1 MFHVKHI
8 GQHIEDDAT
17 LIIVHQNVSHETFI
31 LMLTNLIY
39 ECRLISRVHI
49 LERQDYI
56 TMATKSTKKAVTK
69 TTTKST
75 TATKATAKTSNKN
88 ATTKTVTKSATKE
101 VKPAT
106 KDTVKAAAK
115 ETKEIKEVKPAPA
128 KKAASKFGLGKGMG
142 ALIPTSEPIVAAPKE
157 EKPVKET
164 VIVNAE
170 TMVNIN
176 MIEPNPNQPRKKFDE
191 DALGELAESIKLH
204 GLIQPILVQ
213 KKDMMYQIIA
223 GERRWRA
230 CRLAK
235 LKEVPVIVKELSE
248 NEQYEVALI
257 ENIQREDL
265 NDIEEAYAY
274 KALIEEFNLKQ
285 DEVAERVSK
294 SRVAVTNSLRLLKL
308 DNRVQ
313 NLVVNG
319 LITGGHAR
327 ALLGITDGNLQYDTA
342 TRIIDEKLSVRE
354 TEKLVKQLNNHTEKI
369 VRKRSADSDA
379 VYSQYEEN
387 LRSILG
393 SRVEIKQNGQNKG
406 KIVIEFSSA
415 DEFEKIFDI
424 IKR

>member
-1 MFHVKHI
+1 
-8 GQHIEDDAT
+8 
-17 LIIVHQNVSHETFI
+17 
-31 LMLTNLIY
+31 
-39 ECRLISRVHI
+39 
-49 LERQDYI
+49 
-56 TMATKSTKKAVTK
+56 MATKSTKKATTK
-69 TTTKST
+69 TTTKSAAAT
-75 TATKATAKTSNKN
+75 KASAKTSAKNSATKATAKETVKTTSKE
-88 ATTKTVTKSATKE
+88 AKTVKETKE
-101 VKPAT
+101 VKPA
-106 KDTVKAAAK
+106 
-115 ETKEIKEVKPAPA
+115 A
-128 KKAASKFGLGKGMG
+128 KKTASKFGLGKGMG

-176 MIEPNPNQPRKKFDE
+176 MIEPNPNQPRKKFNE

-213 KKDMMYQIIA
+213 KKDKMYQIIA

-354 TEKLVKQLNNHTEKI
+354 TEKLVKQLTNHTEKV

>member
-1 MFHVKHI
+1 
-8 GQHIEDDAT
+8 
-17 LIIVHQNVSHETFI
+17 
-31 LMLTNLIY
+31 
-39 ECRLISRVHI
+39 
-49 LERQDYI
+49 
-56 TMATKSTKKAVTK
+56 MAAKTTKK
-69 TTTKST
+69 T
-75 TATKATAKTSNKN
+75 TAKNTAKTSAKKD
-88 ATTKTVTKSATKE
+88 A
-101 VKPAT
+101 KPASKT
-106 KDTVKAAAK
+106 TAKAAAK
-115 ETKEIKEVKPAPA
+115 ETKEAPVKKSAP
-128 KKAASKFGLGKGMG
+128 KFGLGKGMG
-142 ALIPTSEPIVAAPKE
+142 ALIPTSEPVAQEKVVEKE
-157 EKPVKET
+157 VKET
-164 VIVNAE
+164 VIVNGE
-170 TMVNIN
+170 TMININ
-176 MIEPNPNQPRKKFDE
+176 KIEPNPNQPRKKFDE
-191 DALGELAESIKLH
+191 DALGELAESIKMH

-213 KKDMMYQIIA
+213 KKDKMYQIIA

-235 LKEVPVIVKELSE
+235 LKEVPVIIKDLSE
-248 NEQYEVALI
+248 TEQYEIALI

-274 KALIEEFNLKQ
+274 KALIDEFNLKQ

-308 DNRVQ
+308 DARVQ
-313 NLVVNG
+313 SLVVNG

-327 ALLGITDGNLQYDTA
+327 TLLGLTDGNLQYDTA

-354 TEKLVKQLNNHTEKI
+354 TEKLVKQLLNRTDKV
-369 VRKRSADSDA
+369 VRRKTGESDA

>member
-1 MFHVKHI
+1 
-8 GQHIEDDAT
+8 
-17 LIIVHQNVSHETFI
+17 
-31 LMLTNLIY
+31 
-39 ECRLISRVHI
+39 
-49 LERQDYI
+49 
-56 TMATKSTKKAVTK
+56 
-69 TTTKST
+69 
-75 TATKATAKTSNKN
+75 
-88 ATTKTVTKSATKE
+88 
-101 VKPAT
+101 
-106 KDTVKAAAK
+106 
-115 ETKEIKEVKPAPA
+115 
-128 KKAASKFGLGKGMG
+128 
-142 ALIPTSEPIVAAPKE
+142 
-157 EKPVKET
+157 
-164 VIVNAE
+164 
-170 TMVNIN
+170 
-176 MIEPNPNQPRKKFDE
+176 
-191 DALGELAESIKLH
+191 
-204 GLIQPILVQ
+204 
-213 KKDMMYQIIA
+213 MYQIIA

-235 LKEVPVIVKELSE
+235 LKEVPVIVKDLSE

-354 TEKLVKQLNNHTEKI
+354 TEKLVKQLTNHTERT
-369 VRKRSADSDA
+369 VRKRLADSDA

>member
-1 MFHVKHI
+1 MLPR
-8 GQHIEDDAT
+8 D
-17 LIIVHQNVSHETFI
+17 VSCETFI
-31 LMLTNLIY
+31 LILTNLIY

-69 TTTKST
+69 TSTKST

-101 VKPAT
+101 VKPA
-106 KDTVKAAAK
+106 AK
-115 ETKEIKEVKPAPA
+115 ETKEVKPVPA

-213 KKDMMYQIIA
+213 KKDKMYQIIA

-274 KALIEEFNLKQ
+274 KSLIEEFNLKQ

>member
-1 MFHVKHI
+1 
-8 GQHIEDDAT
+8 
-17 LIIVHQNVSHETFI
+17 
-31 LMLTNLIY
+31 
-39 ECRLISRVHI
+39 
-49 LERQDYI
+49 
-56 TMATKSTKKAVTK
+56 
-69 TTTKST
+69 
-75 TATKATAKTSNKN
+75 
-88 ATTKTVTKSATKE
+88 
-101 VKPAT
+101 
-106 KDTVKAAAK
+106 
-115 ETKEIKEVKPAPA
+115 
-128 KKAASKFGLGKGMG
+128 
-142 ALIPTSEPIVAAPKE
+142 
-157 EKPVKET
+157 
-164 VIVNAE
+164 
-170 TMVNIN
+170 
-176 MIEPNPNQPRKKFDE
+176 
-191 DALGELAESIKLH
+191 
-204 GLIQPILVQ
+204 
-213 KKDMMYQIIA
+213 MYQIIA

-235 LKEVPVIVKELSE
+235 LKEVPVIIKDLSE
-248 NEQYEVALI
+248 TEQYEIALI

-274 KALIEEFNLKQ
+274 KALIDEFNLKQ

-308 DNRVQ
+308 DARVQ
-313 NLVVNG
+313 SLVVNG

-327 ALLGITDGNLQYDTA
+327 ALLGLIDGNLQYDTA

-354 TEKLVKQLNNHTEKI
+354 TEKLVKQLLNRTDKV
-369 VRKRSADSDA
+369 VRRKNGESDA

>member
-1 MFHVKHI
+1 
-8 GQHIEDDAT
+8 
-17 LIIVHQNVSHETFI
+17 
-31 LMLTNLIY
+31 
-39 ECRLISRVHI
+39 
-49 LERQDYI
+49 
-56 TMATKSTKKAVTK
+56 MATKTTKKTTAKATTK
-69 TTTKST
+69 TAS
-75 TATKATAKTSNKN
+75 TKATAK
-88 ATTKTVTKSATKE
+88 
-101 VKPAT
+101 
-106 KDTVKAAAK
+106 AAAK
-115 ETKEIKEVKPAPA
+115 TSAKNTVAKEAPVK
-128 KKAASKFGLGKGMG
+128 KTASKFGLGKGMG
-142 ALIPTSEPIVAAPKE
+142 ALIPTSEPIAAPKA

-176 MIEPNPNQPRKKFDE
+176 LIEPNPNQPRKKFDE

-213 KKDMMYQIIA
+213 KKDKMYQIIA

-354 TEKLVKQLNNHTEKI
+354 TEKLVKQLTNHTERT
-369 VRKRSADSDA
+369 VRKRLADSDA

>member
-1 MFHVKHI
+1 
-8 GQHIEDDAT
+8 
-17 LIIVHQNVSHETFI
+17 
-31 LMLTNLIY
+31 
-39 ECRLISRVHI
+39 
-49 LERQDYI
+49 
-56 TMATKSTKKAVTK
+56 MATKSTKKTTTK
-69 TTTKST
+69 TTAKTAAASKPSTK
-75 TATKATAKTSNKN
+75 TATKTASKNTATKSAVNETAK
-88 ATTKTVTKSATKE
+88 AATKTV
-101 VKPAT
+101 
-106 KDTVKAAAK
+106 KD
-115 ETKEIKEVKPAPA
+115 EKPAPV
-128 KKAASKFGLGKGMG
+128 KKAAPKFGLGKGMG
-142 ALIPTSEPIVAAPKE
+142 ALIPTSEPIVPAAAPKA

-213 KKDMMYQIIA
+213 KKDKMYQIIA

-308 DNRVQ
+308 DTRVQ

-354 TEKLVKQLNNHTEKI
+354 TEKLVKQLTNHTEKI
-369 VRKRSADSDA
+369 VRKRSAESDA